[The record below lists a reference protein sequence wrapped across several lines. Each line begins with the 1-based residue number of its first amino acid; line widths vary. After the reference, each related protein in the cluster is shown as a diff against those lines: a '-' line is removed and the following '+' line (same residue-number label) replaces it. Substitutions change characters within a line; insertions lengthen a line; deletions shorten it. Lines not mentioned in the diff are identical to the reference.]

1 MTGVLRLTAVDP
13 VIHGVLRL
21 VWDDGYEGVLDLR
34 PVIARGKIL
43 APLQDAVLFA
53 KVQLD
58 PHGHSISWRGPDGEE
73 IDFGADGLRTDT
85 EKQAKLHELV
95 GH

>member
-1 MTGVLRLTAVDP
+1 MSGILRLTAVDP

-34 PVIARGKIL
+34 PAIARGKIL
-43 APLQDAVLFA
+43 APLQDPALFA
-53 KVQLD
+53 KVQLE
-58 PHGHSISWRGPDGEE
+58 PHGHSISWRSPDGEE
-73 IDFGADGLRTDT
+73 LDFGADALRADT
-85 EKQAKLHELV
+85 ERQAKLHQLV

>member
-1 MTGVLRLTAVDP
+1 MSRVLRLTAVDP
-13 VIHGVLRL
+13 VIQGVLRL

-34 PVIARGKIL
+34 PVISRGKLL
-43 APLQDAVLFA
+43 APLQDPATFA

-58 PHGHSISWRGPDGEE
+58 PHGHGISWRGPDGND
-73 IDFGADGLRTDT
+73 IDFGADTLRADT